1 MDTTEDCTEL
11 TIPEITESIL
21 KQRETWLKCEV
32 YNFSQQMN
40 EDAQERKYCHEKLLR
55 LADREKAINYN
66 TYAVKKELLELQETL
81 KKLTV

>member
-1 MDTTEDCTEL
+1 MDTNEESREL
-11 TIPEITESIL
+11 IIPEITESIL

-40 EDAQERKYCHEKLLR
+40 EINQERKYYHEKLLR

-66 TYAVKKELLELQETL
+66 TYAVNKELLELQETL
-81 KKLTV
+81 KKITV